1 MCAAGV
7 WVCSGDPALGV
18 WAQRVAVLHL
28 QPSNLSLFGFRY
40 RTNAVGVQ
48 LLRCPAPCFGGG
60 LGGELHAEPCPLGK
74 GEGEK
79 RRTSVVATAV
89 LKLFANKSWSSGL
102 ASAAEEAGGVENT
115 LFGKVFLIVS
125 NNSS

>member
-1 MCAAGV
+1 MGV
-7 WVCSGDPALGV
+7 
-18 WAQRVAVLHL
+18 R
-28 QPSNLSLFGFRY
+28 
-40 RTNAVGVQ
+40 

-60 LGGELHAEPCPLGK
+60 LGGEPHAELCPLGK

-79 RRTSVVATAV
+79 RRTSCCGNRGLEVICKQ
-89 LKLFANKSWSSGL
+89 KLELRARLGP
-102 ASAAEEAGGVENT
+102 AEEAGGVENT